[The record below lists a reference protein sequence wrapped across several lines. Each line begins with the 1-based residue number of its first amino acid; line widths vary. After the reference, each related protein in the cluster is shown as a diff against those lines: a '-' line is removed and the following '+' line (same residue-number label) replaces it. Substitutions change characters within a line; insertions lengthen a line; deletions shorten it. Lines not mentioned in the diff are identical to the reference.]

1 MPAFEEGSALKAQG
15 NAAFQAGRLEDAI
28 VLYDRA
34 VAVLHSPDAHK
45 GGGGGVSDDERRII
59 TQKLACDVLNQ
70 VRAKLELE
78 GRNAADVK
86 RRVVTAFTKIAGKD
100 LGLVIVRGGPYVYLK
115 DTYRSLLLPRGF
127 TPMA

>member
-59 TQKLACDVLNQ
+59 TQKLACDVLNNK
-70 VRAKLELE
+70 AMCLLKLA
-78 GRNAADVK
+78 RHDD
-86 RRVVTAFTKIAGKD
+86 VVTVCSRVLTEDPRAIKAFFRRALANEALGK
-100 LGLVIVRGGPYVYLK
+100 P
-115 DTYRSLLLPRGF
+115 
-127 TPMA
+127 